1 MSWYIDKAEDG
12 VRDTTIKNDYHYQQ
26 FVQQQR
32 KRETNWKLERKKN
45 QLRKKKKQNHDFHS
59 PDLEHFTSTCEASDA
74 STQTDT
80 GTAIDLQRILTEC
93 ELLKNKINE
102 LDEKTALAIN
112 MLKVT
117 V

>member
-1 MSWYIDKAEDG
+1 MAQGTQQLK
-12 VRDTTIKNDYHYQQ
+12 TTIYHHQQ

-32 KRETNWKLERKKN
+32 KRENDWKLEPEN
-45 QLRKKKKQNHDFHS
+45 QLRKKKKQDHDFHS

-80 GTAIDLQRILTEC
+80 GTAIDLQGILTEC

-102 LDEKTALAIN
+102 VDEKTALAIN